1 MKKIILGVATF
12 LVVVW
17 AVMFIGVLPAQLVQ
31 AQTTP
36 FTAGPADVGLDYD
49 DVSIPVASDGLSL
62 SAWWMPAENAR
73 SVILCVHGANGNK
86 EEFHTGGLVYYSE
99 LVTRGHHVMA
109 IDLRNHGSSDRTEDG
124 RLTFGAEEHKDVLA
138 TLDMIAEL
146 APGLPIIGSG
156 VSMGGATLIEAAARD
171 NRMEALVLIDPLL
184 DPQSATLGGMQAIL
198 GLPQALLGPTLW
210 SATTLFGLGGDG
222 PRPLETGKDLSLPIL
237 IIQDP
242 DDPVTRKSYS
252 DQLAATNANVTYHVL
267 PSPPADHPVLIDAGG
282 WGSHGKA
289 VLLDKEEVMNQVEQ
303 FLASL

>member
-1 MKKIILGVATF
+1 MKKIALGVAAF

-17 AVMFIGVLPAQLVQ
+17 AVLFIGILPAQLVQ
-31 AQTTP
+31 AQSTP

-49 DVSIPVASDGLSL
+49 DVSIPVASESLSL

-73 SVILCVHGANGNK
+73 SVVLYVHGANGNK
-86 EEFHTGGLVYYSE
+86 EEFHTGGLVYYAE
-99 LVTRGHHVMA
+99 LVKRGHHVMA

-124 RLTFGAEEHKDVLA
+124 RLTFGAEEHRDVLA
-138 TLDMIAEL
+138 ALDMIAEL

-198 GLPQALLGPTLW
+198 GLPRSLLGPTLW

-222 PRPLETGKDLSLPIL
+222 PRPLETGKTLSLPIL

-242 DDPVTRKSYS
+242 GDPVTLKTYS
-252 DQLAATNANVTYHVL
+252 EELAANKPNITYHVL
-267 PSPPADHPVLIDAGG
+267 PSPPSDHPILIDAGG

-289 VLLDKEEVMNQVEQ
+289 VLLDKDEVMDQVDR

>member
-1 MKKIILGVATF
+1 MKKIVLGVAGF

-17 AVMFIGVLPAQLVQ
+17 AVLFVGVLPVQLVQ
-31 AQTTP
+31 AQSTP
-36 FTAGPADVGLDYD
+36 FTAGPADIGLDYD
-49 DVSIPVASDGLSL
+49 DVSIPVASESLSL

-73 SVILCVHGANGNK
+73 SVVLYVHGANGNK
-86 EEFHTGGLVYYSE
+86 EEFHTGGLVYYAE
-99 LVTRGHHVMA
+99 LVKRGHHVMA

-124 RLTFGAEEHKDVLA
+124 RLTFGAEEHRDVLA
-138 TLDMIAEL
+138 ALDLIAEL
-146 APGLPIIGSG
+146 APDLPIIGSG

-171 NRMEALVLIDPLL
+171 DRMKALVLIDPLL

-222 PRPLETGKDLSLPIL
+222 PRPLETGKTLSLPIL

-242 DDPVTRKSYS
+242 GDPVTQKSYS
-252 DQLAATNANVTYHVL
+252 EELAANNSNITYHVL
-267 PSPPADHPVLIDAGG
+267 PLPPSDHPVLMDAGG

-289 VLLDKEEVMNQVEQ
+289 VLLEKEEVMNQVDQ